1 MKKEL
6 IEVIKFDIPETTK
19 QYSNEE
25 STQILNA
32 PVVLADGSYL
42 TIGVSL
48 LTVKGEDSK
57 QKPIATLYM
66 NKDKKVLAESL
77 PEATPLIPLLQK
89 DLEELLKQPSPKTMI
104 QKERNVASI
113 EESE

>member
-32 PVVLADGSYL
+32 PVALEDGSYL
-42 TIGVSL
+42 TFEVSL

-57 QKPIATLYM
+57 QEPIATLYI
-66 NKDKKVLAESL
+66 NKDKKVLAETL
-77 PEATPLIPLLQK
+77 PEAAPLIPLLQK
-89 DLEELLKQPSPKTMI
+89 DLKELLK
-104 QKERNVASI
+104 
-113 EESE
+113 